1 MVEWYQSSLTAGG
14 RGWCHPKWHGVHFH
28 KKYAQSGKNGELI
41 LDESHFHSCV
51 RCKHYTG
58 TRQTE
63 EREWKR
69 KLRTTGWRCKAKWL
83 RRVQKARQRCFLKQ
97 KKRVGLNW
105 NRERERE
112 SVTWLQTGEEVA
124 QGAPATRKKPLTNT
138 NTNEIWTRSTCIRRY
153 WIVICVLVN
162 EGGWMWKCEY
172 KNGFWLPTPASIYT
186 RPAMPETGM
195 FLQMRII
202 LLLANL
208 RTIKRLQ
215 KRPNLT

>member
-1 MVEWYQSSLTAGG
+1 MRAIFILVCVANIILAQGKLKKGSGNANWEQLDDDVNRNGCAGYKKPDRGVFWSRKRGLGWIGIEW
-14 RGWCHPKWHGVHFH
+14 
-28 KKYAQSGKNGELI
+28 
-41 LDESHFHSCV
+41 
-51 RCKHYTG
+51 
-58 TRQTE
+58 
-63 EREWKR
+63 
-69 KLRTTGWRCKAKWL
+69 
-83 RRVQKARQRCFLKQ
+83 
-97 KKRVGLNW
+97 
-105 NRERERE
+105 ERE

-153 WIVICVLVN
+153 WIVLCVLVN

-202 LLLANL
+202 LLLANF
-208 RTIKRLQ
+208 K
-215 KRPNLT
+215 

>member
-1 MVEWYQSSLTAGG
+1 MRAIFILVCVANIILAQGKLKKGGGNANWEQLDDDVNRNGCAG
-14 RGWCHPKWHGVHFH
+14 
-28 KKYAQSGKNGELI
+28 Y
-41 LDESHFHSCV
+41 
-51 RCKHYTG
+51 
-58 TRQTE
+58 
-63 EREWKR
+63 
-69 KLRTTGWRCKAKWL
+69 
-83 RRVQKARQRCFLKQ
+83 KARQRCFLKQ

-105 NRERERE
+105 NRVRERE

-124 QGAPATRKKPLTNT
+124 QGAPASRKKPLT

-153 WIVICVLVN
+153 WIVLCVLVN

-208 RTIKRLQ
+208 T
-215 KRPNLT
+215 